1 MKQIRKIGI
10 PLLFAVGVLFCYRQ
24 YITGNV
30 CFVFKGIAD
39 DSFWQTYPNLYS
51 LANKVENGTALIGY
65 DFTKGYGAVRDFSVY
80 NPFNWVILFGT
91 NMLPYLMGISQIVKV
106 FLAYM
111 LFYYYLKTLQRSK
124 ITCYIGA
131 ASYALCGHMMIRQ
144 FWNSYPNEVVLTA
157 LVLLCLELSISK
169 KNHKWIPLSIALYSI
184 SLGGYKT
191 VYLFVIVISYSCVRH
206 FESNRCKVKN
216 FVKSLIIPVSACL
229 VALTLSAIFLARPL
243 IESFTSPRLKKS
255 VAVDTGSRLAL
266 IDLNMVKL
274 AIARTVSNDW
284 AGTNGLNIPGA
295 NLLTAPSFFC
305 GIMLLIMFLFSIYA
319 LKGRRKIV
327 AIMCLLASLLYIS
340 FPILR
345 KIMNGFSSDHFKLS
359 SFWITLLIIYYGT
372 LGIDLWIESRNKIN
386 YSVIVITI
394 VIIGVVTVL
403 RFTTQDLNMAVYV
416 RIMLTLLLYVV
427 FFLYGRR
434 VPAKNFAPLLVLLV
448 FTDLFA
454 NAYSF
459 CNSDMAVKRDVL
471 DEYNDSAI
479 ERVKALDT
487 TDFYRVEKKYDLEY
501 RCASMIQGYYGLN
514 DYTGGTSMNDKV
526 HDFLEQ
532 MNIPKAN
539 SASRH
544 CMSGLSN
551 ANSLYNI
558 LGVRYILSK
567 ELLDNNY
574 GLEFI
579 CDVDGTSIYQN
590 NDVLPI
596 GFGYNKFIS
605 KNEFQK
611 MDIENRRVAI
621 LDCCV
626 LDSDNSF
633 DKIIKSRAED
643 YEKNITGEELA
654 YQYDSSNNLISFDK
668 VDSNTVLVLK
678 SKIKGTQECFDE
690 LVFGMDEDNY
700 GRVKIGLGESEN
712 EYYFVFTGNDIS
724 YIKFG
729 SVYIE
734 SLSDIHLFTYDKK
747 EYYSKTAQYIH
758 DRKENIFECSW
769 FSENLI
775 EGTFNNRSDAIL
787 FFSIPYDKGWNIYI
801 DGQES
806 DLLEVNFGFIG
817 TYVSKGEHNI
827 TLQYK
832 VPHRT
837 LYLMI
842 SIVGMF
848 SIVCWVLY
856 WNKHKQTIK

>member
-1 MKQIRKIGI
+1 MKQIRKISI
-10 PLLFAVGVLFCYRQ
+10 QLLFVVGVLLCYRQ

-51 LANKVENGTALIGY
+51 LANKVENGIALSGY
-65 DFTKGYGAVRDFSVY
+65 DFTKGYGAARDFTVY
-80 NPFNWVILFGT
+80 NLFNWVILFGT
-91 NMLPYLMGISQIVKV
+91 NMLPYLMGISQIAKV
-106 FLAYM
+106 FLSYM
-111 LFYYYLKTLQRSK
+111 IFYYYLKILRRSN

-157 LVLLCLELSISK
+157 FVLLCLEMSISK
-169 KNHKWIPLSIALYSI
+169 KNYKWLPLSLVLYCI
-184 SLGGYKT
+184 SLGGYKS
-191 VYLFVIVISYSCVRH
+191 VYLFALVIGYSFVRY
-206 FESNRCKVKN
+206 FESSRCQVKS
-216 FVKSLIIPVSACL
+216 FIKSLIVPISAYL
-229 VALTLSAIFLARPL
+229 VALTLSALFLIRPL
-243 IESFTSPRLKKS
+243 IESFTSPRLKRA

-284 AGTNGLNIPGA
+284 AGTNELNIPGA

-305 GIMLLIMFLFSIYA
+305 GIMLLIMFLFAIYM
-319 LKGRRKIV
+319 LKGRRRIV
-327 AIMCLLASLLYIS
+327 AVMCLLASLLYIS
-340 FPILR
+340 FPTLR

-372 LGIDLWIESRNKIN
+372 LGLDLWIESRNKIN
-386 YSVIVITI
+386 YSVVVITI

-403 RFTTQDLNMAVYV
+403 RFTTQDLNMTVYV
-416 RIMLTLLLYVV
+416 RIMLTLLLYAV
-427 FFLYGRR
+427 FFLYGWR
-434 VPAKNFAPLLVLLV
+434 VPTKYFGSLLVLLV
-448 FTDLFA
+448 FSDLFA

-459 CNSDMAVKRDVL
+459 CNSDMAVKREVL

-479 ERVKALDT
+479 ERVKALDM
-487 TDFYRVEKKYDLEY
+487 TDFYRIEKKYDLEY
-501 RCASMIQGYYGLN
+501 RCASMIQDYYGLN

-551 ANSLYNI
+551 ANTLYDI
-558 LGVRYILSK
+558 LGVKYILSK

-579 CDVDGTSIYQN
+579 CEVDGTSIYEN
-590 NDVLPI
+590 KDVLPI
-596 GFGYNKFIS
+596 GFGYNKIIS

-611 MDIENRRVAI
+611 MDIESRRVAI

-633 DKIIKSRAED
+633 DKIVKSRAED

-678 SKIKGTQECFDE
+678 SKIKGTREWFDE
-690 LVFGMDEDNY
+690 LVFGVDEDNY
-700 GRVKIGLGESEN
+700 GRVKIGLGESIN

-729 SVYIE
+729 SAFIE
-734 SLSDIHLFTYDKK
+734 SLSDIHLLTYDKK
-747 EYYSKTAQYIH
+747 EYNSKTDQYIH
-758 DRKENIFECSW
+758 DRKENIFECSR
-769 FSENLI
+769 FSDNLI
-775 EGTFNNRSDAIL
+775 EGTFNNQNDAIL
-787 FFSIPYDKGWNIYI
+787 FFSIPYDEGWSIYI

-806 DLLEVNFGFIG
+806 DLLEVNFGFAG

-827 TLQYK
+827 ILQYK
-832 VPHRT
+832 VPYRT
-837 LYLMI
+837 LYLMLSVI
-842 SIVGMF
+842 GML
-848 SIVCWVLY
+848 SMVCWNAY
-856 WNKHKQTIK
+856 WNKHKQ